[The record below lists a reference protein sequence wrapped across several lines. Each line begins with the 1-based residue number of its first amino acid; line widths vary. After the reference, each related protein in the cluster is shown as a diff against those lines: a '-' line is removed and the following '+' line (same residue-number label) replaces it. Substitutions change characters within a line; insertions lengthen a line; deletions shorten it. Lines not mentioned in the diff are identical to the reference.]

1 MIFCYKFDLYVSES
15 LSLKTILLYSPLQV
29 YNLVGS
35 LCHSLLLTL
44 PTLMKER
51 RGRFPTICKIMP
63 KER

>member
-35 LCHSLLLTL
+35 LCHSLSIVIFTYSHEGTAGKV
-44 PTLMKER
+44 PNNM
-51 RGRFPTICKIMP
+51 
-63 KER
+63 